1 MLKMSV
7 HKKLKRT
14 IDDYIRV
21 IKIAKKPTKEE
32 YKAMIKVTGLGIL
45 IVGFIGF
52 TIQMLKQ
59 LIQAML

>member
-1 MLKMSV
+1 MSV

-59 LIQAML
+59 LIQAMLWGE